1 MGRPPLPLGTGGK
14 VRFHRLGP
22 SWVARCGFR
31 DYDGVTRSVERCRA
45 SKAAAERAL
54 KEALRDR
61 GRAGAGLD
69 GETRLSVVVEAWWE
83 TYAAGDGSLGS
94 KVTYRH
100 VIDHQVLPS
109 AGCLRCREF
118 TVAAAER
125 ILRRIEREHGRAVGT
140 SARTVSS
147 NVCAF
152 AARLGFMDRNPVRDT
167 TPISTKPKKAPNRL
181 DPVRLR
187 QLRAYITFSPIAVRR
202 DIPAVIDVMAATG
215 LRIGECI
222 ALTTDAIDLHRRSV
236 QVRGTVARYP
246 GIGVVFARKPK
257 TEAGYRTLTVPA
269 WVMPSLEAHVLG
281 AVRLTVR
288 VVRISEDCD
297 LVMPTAERAGRRRPA
312 PLWLRGA
319 LEHSESWQEEIAIVL
334 PSRAGTLRDPSNVS
348 RDVKAAFAFA
358 GLNRDTAQL
367 LRRSVATQMDDAG
380 VPVREIADQ
389 LGHARVSMTQ
399 DVYLD
404 RQPISTTGA
413 TALQPFGLPPDQSA
427 G

>member
-14 VRFHRLGP
+14 VRFHRSGQG
-22 SWVARCGFR
+22 WVARCGFR
-31 DYDGVTRSVERCRA
+31 DYDGVTRLVERCRG

-61 GRAGAGLD
+61 SGAGAESG
-69 GETRLSVVVEAWWE
+69 GETRLSAVAEAWWE

-100 VIDHQVLPS
+100 VIDHHVLPA
-109 AGCLRCREF
+109 AGGLRCREF
-118 TVAAAER
+118 SVAVAER
-125 ILRRIEREHGRAVGT
+125 LLRRIEHEHGRAVGK
-140 SARTVSS
+140 SVRTVLS

-152 AARLGFMDRNPVRDT
+152 AARLGFMVRNPVRDT
-167 TPISTKPKKAPNRL
+167 TAIRTKPKRLPNGL
-181 DPVRLR
+181 AAVQLR
-187 QLRAYITFSPIAVRR
+187 QLRAYITYSPVAVRR

-222 ALTTDAIDLHRRSV
+222 ALTVDAVDLHRRTV

-257 TEAGYRTLTVPA
+257 TEASYRTLTVPA
-269 WVMPSLEAHVLG
+269 WVMPSLEAHVLAAA
-281 AVRLTVR
+281 AVEVR

-297 LVMPTAERAGRRRPA
+297 LVMPTAARVGRRRPA
-312 PLWLRGA
+312 PPWLRDA
-319 LEHSESWQEEIAIVL
+319 LERSESWQEEIAIVL
-334 PSRAGTLRDPSNVS
+334 PSTTGTLRDPSGVS
-348 RDVKAAFAFA
+348 RDVKAAFVFA
-358 GLNRDTAQL
+358 GLDRDTSHL

-399 DVYLD
+399 DLYLD
-404 RQPISTTGA
+404 RQPVCTAGA
-413 TALQPFGLPPDQSA
+413 TALQPFGLPSGQPAS
-427 G
+427 